1 MGPRPTNLKSPKT
14 TNSHT
19 KTILIGLIVLILAAL
34 ALFSLN
40 PNVWESREH
49 LQRLIYLFLLLLLLG
64 PALLLRRPFGNL
76 RYLALWTVVLLVL
89 AYGYTAWGTN
99 SINPYNLVSALT
111 PQRDSAELIGKA
123 QFFSNNNGEFVV
135 TGLVNNVEI
144 LFLVDTGASD
154 VVLTTHDAQR
164 VGMIPDDMI
173 FSRLYRTANGTV
185 YGAPVRLSA
194 VTVGG
199 VRVKNVRAS
208 VSGGSLHR
216 SLLGMSYLSRI
227 SEFSIR
233 NQILTLHQ

>member
-1 MGPRPTNLKSPKT
+1 M
-14 TNSHT
+14 
-19 KTILIGLIVLILAAL
+19 
-34 ALFSLN
+34 
-40 PNVWESREH
+40 
-49 LQRLIYLFLLLLLLG
+49 
-64 PALLLRRPFGNL
+64 
-76 RYLALWTVVLLVL
+76 
-89 AYGYTAWGTN
+89 
-99 SINPYNLVSALT
+99 
-111 PQRDSAELIGKA
+111 A
-123 QFFSNNNGEFVV
+123 QFFANNSGEFVV
-135 TGLVNNVEI
+135 TGLVNEVEI

-154 VVLTTHDAQR
+154 VILTTHDAQR

>member
-1 MGPRPTNLKSPKT
+1 MGRNPTNLKSPKT
-14 TNSHT
+14 TNNHT
-19 KTILIGLIVLILAAL
+19 KTILIGLIIIILAVL
-34 ALFSLN
+34 ALFRLN

-64 PALLLRRPFGNL
+64 PALFLRRPFRNL

-89 AYGYTAWGTN
+89 AYGYTVWRTN
-99 SINPYNLVSALT
+99 SINPYNLVSALA
-111 PQRDSAELIGKA
+111 PQRDSAGLIGKA
-123 QFFSNNNGEFVV
+123 QFFANNNGEFVV
-135 TGLVNNVEI
+135 TGLVNDVEI

-154 VVLTTHDAQR
+154 VILTTHDAQR
-164 VGMIPDDMI
+164 IGMIPDDMV

-199 VRVKNVRAS
+199 VSIKNVRAS

-227 SEFSIR
+227 SEFSVR
-233 NQILTLHQ
+233 DQVLTLHQ